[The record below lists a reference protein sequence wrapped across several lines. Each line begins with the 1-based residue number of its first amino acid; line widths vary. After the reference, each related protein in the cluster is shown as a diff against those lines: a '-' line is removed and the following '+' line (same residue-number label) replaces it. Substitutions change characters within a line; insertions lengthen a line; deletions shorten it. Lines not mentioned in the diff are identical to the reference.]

1 MNKIELDDTTKN
13 EIENLHWEW
22 FDSRANTKFTKSS
35 ETYKEF
41 ILRELDVKWKDIESI
56 IKGNIQVL
64 ESYKNSFNK
73 ITKKQNET
81 RYNKMMMAFGYDN
94 FCKSKKI
101 WNAYELCKK
110 LKVNVCPYCNREYTF
125 TIGNTKE
132 KKLRPE
138 IDHFFPKSEYP
149 YLSCSLYN
157 MIPSCHICNHG
168 KREFGERILYPYN
181 EEFSKDVIFRAKF
194 TKEIPENSSILDISN
209 THIFFKDRQCN
220 ILETGKCIHNKQT
233 KARKSI
239 KTFHLEEIYNEHKIE
254 LQDLFTRY
262 RNYSKPKIDEIMR
275 LILNDKIN
283 LDGFDLD
290 DAQKKDLYQKITSTY
305 TKHIKRT
312 IFGIPLDVGDK
323 QYPLRKFKEDIIEQL
338 DNTAKEMN
346 AEALNGHKSM

>member
-1 MNKIELDDTTKN
+1 MNY
-13 EIENLHWEW
+13 
-22 FDSRANTKFTKSS
+22 A
-35 ETYKEF
+35 
-41 ILRELDVKWKDIESI
+41 
-56 IKGNIQVL
+56 
-64 ESYKNSFNK
+64 
-73 ITKKQNET
+73 
-81 RYNKMMMAFGYDN
+81 
-94 FCKSKKI
+94 
-101 WNAYELCKK
+101 KK

-132 KKLRPE
+132 KKVRPE

-168 KREFGERILYPYN
+168 KQEFGNGILYPYN
-181 EEFSKDVIFRAKF
+181 DGFDKDITFRAKF
-194 TKEIPENSSILDISN
+194 NSAIPNNTNLFNLSN
-209 THIFFKDRQCN
+209 TRIFFKTKGCKLFDTPQN
-220 ILETGKCIHNKQT
+220 ICSKCL

-275 LILNDKIN
+275 LILNEKIN

-290 DAQKKDLYQKITSTY
+290 DSQKNNLYQKIASTY
-305 TKHIKRT
+305 TKRVKRT
-312 IFGIPLDVGDK
+312 ILGLPLGAGNK

-338 DNTAKEMN
+338 DNTFKKMK
-346 AEALNGHKSM
+346 AEAQNQHDSK